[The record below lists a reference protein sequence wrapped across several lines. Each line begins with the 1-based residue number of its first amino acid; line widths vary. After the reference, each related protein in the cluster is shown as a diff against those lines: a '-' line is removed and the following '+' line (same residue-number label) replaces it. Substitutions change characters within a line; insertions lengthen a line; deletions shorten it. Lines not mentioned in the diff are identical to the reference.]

1 MIIAIPR
8 IRWAAVAAAVFAVSL
23 PAIADEA
30 TAISTGGK
38 GDLTMCSYGGCRLY
52 HHIKLPP
59 QIAVG
64 GKMTLHFGSNPKR
77 YRFPIVRIVRD
88 GDMCTVFSQATETQ
102 DVEKVEI
109 ASCAPVPS
117 AQ

>member
-1 MIIAIPR
+1 MIIAISR
-8 IRWAAVAAAVFAVSL
+8 IRWAAVAAALFAAPL

-38 GDLTMCSYGGCRLY
+38 GDLTMCAYTGCRLY

-64 GKMTLHFGSNPKR
+64 DKMTLHFGSNPKR
-77 YRFPIVRIVRD
+77 YRFPIARIVRD
-88 GDMCTVFSQATETQ
+88 GDMCTVFSQATETEN
-102 DVEKVEI
+102 VEKVEV
-109 ASCAPVPS
+109 ASCAPVPR